1 MDQAPR
7 GGPSSSP
14 RREGAGPPST
24 LGGGGLVYG
33 SKRNGGQP
41 DWARGWA
48 PHRGAWVGVEAG
60 GVRGLGV
67 GCWELLGEG
76 GDAAGGTARPPG
88 PPARRRGV
96 SRPGRS
102 AAQPGRGGDPRS
114 AGDAVVKRCLRS
126 HGVVQMME
134 L

>member
-67 GCWELLGEG
+67 GCWELFKLGEG
-76 GDAAGGTARPPG
+76 GGGGGMRRAERPARPARPPG
-88 PPARRRGV
+88 
-96 SRPGRS
+96 
-102 AAQPGRGGDPRS
+102 GG
-114 AGDAVVKRCLRS
+114 G
-126 HGVVQMME
+126 
-134 L
+134 